1 MHYERNFLDSNA
13 TYPFGAGKP
22 RKQQRSFPIW
32 MNCILFVLT
41 AENSKYDKTGTKR
54 NKAFLADELLPICL
68 TKKGNKE
75 IGIGIIVIE
84 VTSHRYLFFLNDSII
99 TRKQY
104 SSIAVVLNIF
114 FLSCPAIPKKT
125 TLVFMNRIS
134 QALLFL
140 FLALSALI
148 SHVENSAHC
157 ERMFLW
163 SLSLY
168 PKVQHDALDFI
179 GNLLALLL
187 TEEGIGLGTDRE
199 L

>member
-1 MHYERNFLDSNA
+1 MDL
-13 TYPFGAGKP
+13 P
-22 RKQQRSFPIW
+22 RKQQP
-32 MNCILFVLT
+32 
-41 AENSKYDKTGTKR
+41 TGTKR
-54 NKAFLADELLPICL
+54 NKAFLADELLPIF
-68 TKKGNKE
+68 KKLPQ
-75 IGIGIIVIE
+75 VIE
-84 VTSHRYLFFLNDSII
+84 VTSHRYLFFLNG
-99 TRKQY
+99 Y
-104 SSIAVVLNIF
+104 SGTLGKIAVLEV
-114 FLSCPAIPKKT
+114 PGD
-125 TLVFMNRIS
+125 MNRIS

-168 PKVQHDALDFI
+168 YGRGSLRYNI
-179 GNLLALLL
+179 TRL

>member
-1 MHYERNFLDSNA
+1 M
-13 TYPFGAGKP
+13 
-22 RKQQRSFPIW
+22 RSGSI
-32 MNCILFVLT
+32 
-41 AENSKYDKTGTKR
+41 TGTKR
-54 NKAFLADELLPICL
+54 NKAFLADELLPIF
-68 TKKGNKE
+68 KKLPQ
-75 IGIGIIVIE
+75 VIE

-104 SSIAVVLNIF
+104 SSIAVVL
-114 FLSCPAIPKKT
+114 KT
-125 TLVFMNRIS
+125 RDRMNRIS

-157 ERMFLW
+157 
-163 SLSLY
+163 
-168 PKVQHDALDFI
+168 DALDFI